1 MSLEP
6 IKPDD
11 YDELKDFQ
19 EAQAGRI
26 RAFLAE
32 LAKDDGLLRDY
43 VEDRVSVLQRWVDGG
58 GLFSEDVALLLDSDY
73 SRVYEVMSKGS
84 QPMRW
89 LVIWIV

>member
-1 MSLEP
+1 MGLEP

-11 YDELKDFQ
+11 YDELKDYQ

-26 RAFLAE
+26 RAFLME
-32 LAKDDGLLRDY
+32 LAKDDDLLHAY
-43 VEDRVSVLQRWVDGG
+43 IEDRVAVLHRWVEGG
-58 GLFSEDVALLLDSDY
+58 GLFNEDVALLLDSDY

>member
-1 MSLEP
+1 VSLEP

-11 YDELKDFQ
+11 YGELKDYQ

-32 LAKDDGLLRDY
+32 LAKDDALLHDY
-43 VEDRVSVLQRWVDGG
+43 IEDRVGVLQRWVEGG
-58 GLFSEDVALLLDSDY
+58 GLVNEDVALLLDSDY

>member
-1 MSLEP
+1 MGLEP

-11 YDELKDFQ
+11 YDELRDYEQ
-19 EAQAGRI
+19 AQAGRI

-32 LAKDDGLLRDY
+32 LAKDDGLLHDY
-43 VEDRVSVLQRWVDGG
+43 IEDRVSVLQRRVEGG
-58 GLFSEDVALLLDSDY
+58 ALFNEDAALLLSDDY
-73 SRVYEVMSKGS
+73 SRVYQVMSKGS

>member
-1 MSLEP
+1 VSLGP

-11 YDELKDFQ
+11 YSELKDYQ

-32 LAKDDGLLRDY
+32 LAKDSDLLRDFID
-43 VEDRVSVLQRWVDGG
+43 DRVTVLQRWVDGG
-58 GLFSEDVALLLDSDY
+58 GLFNEDVALLLSDDY

>member
-1 MSLEP
+1 VSLEP

-11 YDELKDFQ
+11 YDDLRDYE

-32 LAKDDGLLRDY
+32 LAKDDNLLHDY
-43 VEDRVSVLQRWVDGG
+43 IEDRVTVLRRWVEGG
-58 GLFSEDVALLLDSDY
+58 GLFNEDVALLLDSDY

>member
-11 YDELKDFQ
+11 YDELQDFQ

-32 LAKDDGLLRDY
+32 LAKDDRLLHDY
-43 VEDRVSVLQRWVDGG
+43 IEDRVSVLQRWVDGG
-58 GLFSEDVALLLDSDY
+58 GLFNEDVALLLDSDY

>member
-1 MSLEP
+1 VSLEP

-11 YDELKDFQ
+11 YDELRDYE

-32 LAKDDGLLRDY
+32 LAKDDALLHDY
-43 VEDRVSVLQRWVDGG
+43 IEDRVGVLQRWVEGG
-58 GLFSEDVALLLDSDY
+58 GLFNEDVALLLDSDY

>member
-32 LAKDDGLLRDY
+32 LAKDDGLLHDY
-43 VEDRVSVLQRWVDGG
+43 IEDRVSVLQRWVDGG
-58 GLFSEDVALLLDSDY
+58 GLFNEDVALLLDSDY

>member
-1 MSLEP
+1 VSLEP

-32 LAKDDGLLRDY
+32 LAKDDGLLHDY
-43 VEDRVSVLQRWVDGG
+43 IEDRVSVLQRWVDGG
-58 GLFSEDVALLLDSDY
+58 GLFNEDVALLLDSDY

>member
-11 YDELKDFQ
+11 YDELRDY
-19 EAQAGRI
+19 EAAQAGRI

-32 LAKDDGLLRDY
+32 LAKDDGLLHDY
-43 VEDRVSVLQRWVDGG
+43 IEDRVAVLHRWVEGG
-58 GLFSEDVALLLDSDY
+58 GLFNEDVGLLLSNHY

>member
-1 MSLEP
+1 MSLGP

-11 YDELKDFQ
+11 YSELKDYQ

-32 LAKDDGLLRDY
+32 LAKDPDLLRDFID
-43 VEDRVSVLQRWVDGG
+43 DRVTVLQRWVDGG
-58 GLFSEDVALLLDSDY
+58 GLFNEDVALLLSDDY